1 MVVQVKTGGDDVK
14 DAITLDKH
22 DVAAAA
28 GWALLAGF
36 LSRDEAAALQRDV
49 AALAAAP
56 DNNLECMYF
65 FGTDASGERRLTRI
79 ERIWEALPTLLETG
93 LGERISARA
102 EAYLGEP
109 VVLFKDKLN
118 IRYSGSA
125 GYAPHQD
132 SAAGWEDFAAQFVSI
147 GVFLGRSD
155 PFHGGFEVVD
165 GAHRSGRFANEKGR
179 MSDADFEALGP
190 EAVRANLGD
199 AILLDSEAP
208 HRTLRNDSS
217 TDSLHLLFTFAPA
230 RAGGIRDL
238 YYEKKAASFAQGRKS
253 NRFEFRVFAF

>member
-1 MVVQVKTGGDDVK
+1 MEHDS
-14 DAITLDKH
+14 TLDRQ
-22 DVAAAA
+22 DVAAEA
-28 GWALLAGF
+28 GWALLPGF
-36 LSRDEAAALQRDV
+36 LSREEAVALQRDV
-49 AALAAAP
+49 AALAAVP
-56 DNNLECMYF
+56 GDNLECMYF
-65 FGTDASGERRLTRI
+65 YGTDASDERRLTRI
-79 ERIWEALPTLLETG
+79 ERIWEALPSLLETR
-93 LGERISARA
+93 LGERIVSRA

-118 IRYSGSA
+118 IRYAGSA

-132 SAAGWEDFAAQFVSI
+132 SAAGWEHFAAHFVSI

-165 GAHRSGRFANEKGR
+165 RAHRSGRFANEKGR

-190 EAVRANLGD
+190 KAVCADLGD

-208 HRTLRNDSS
+208 HRTCLNDSS

-238 YYEKKAASFAQGRKS
+238 YYAKKAASFTDGREG

>member
-1 MVVQVKTGGDDVK
+1 MRQNTTYYWYDP
-14 DAITLDKH
+14 
-22 DVAAAA
+22 AAET
-28 GWALLAGF
+28 GWALLSGF
-36 LSRDEAAALQRDV
+36 SSLEEATALQHDI
-49 AALAAAP
+49 ATLAAAP
-56 DNNLECMYF
+56 DDNPECMYF
-65 FGTDASGERRLTRI
+65 FGTAASGERRLTRI
-79 ERIWEALPTLLETG
+79 ERIWEALPSLRETG
-93 LGERISARA
+93 LGERIVARA

-118 IRYSGSA
+118 IRYAGSA

-132 SAAGWEDFAAQFVSI
+132 SAAGWEDFAAHFVSI

-155 PFHGGFEVVD
+155 PLHGGFEVVD

-190 EAVRANLGD
+190 KAVRADLGD

-217 TDSLHLLFTFAPA
+217 ADSLHLLFTFAPA
-230 RAGGIRDL
+230 QADGIRDL
-238 YYEKKAASFAQGRKS
+238 YYTKKAASFAHGRED